1 MEANATA
8 YRRIPLVADLAV
20 LAGIVCA
27 SLAVAG
33 STLASRDPALL
44 GTAILI
50 DLTVTA
56 GLCHWFLGV
65 RAAKLPLWT
74 VVPVIGTGWLLASVA
89 LPAGLEPPGAF
100 PLVVAAVVEGLAL
113 VLAALRLRILV
124 AAFRKARR
132 RHASR
137 FDAMEAGF
145 RAVVPAV
152 PWVAT
157 SIRLEMELW
166 WFALSG
172 WFRRPPTGKRVFTHH
187 RETGWTAFAVTIA
200 ALSLVEVGV
209 VHLILASHHWKLAIW
224 IAAALHAYGLAW
236 ILGDMHAIR
245 LRPTSLQEG
254 EDGET
259 LVVALGLRMHA
270 RIPLTAIASVECGK
284 WERSAIEKDAGAARL
299 LGPANVRLELQEPVP
314 FRVMFLRPVGRR
326 VVYLQVDEPERL
338 RRALDRRRSTIRRPG
353 SEPLAER

>member
-20 LAGIVCA
+20 LAGIVCV

-33 STLASRDPALL
+33 SSLASRDPALM

-56 GLCHWFLGV
+56 GLCHWLLGV
-65 RAAKLPLWT
+65 RAARLPLWT

-113 VLAALRLRILV
+113 VLAALRIRILV

-132 RHASR
+132 HHASR
-137 FDAMEAGF
+137 FDALEAGF
-145 RAVVPAV
+145 AAVAPAV
-152 PWVAT
+152 PWVGAW
-157 SIRLEMELW
+157 IRLEIELW

-172 WFRRPPTGKRVFTHH
+172 WFRRPPAGERIFTHH
-187 RETGWTAFAVTIA
+187 RETGWTALAVTIA
-200 ALSLVEVGV
+200 ALSLVEIGV
-209 VHLILASHHWKLAIW
+209 VHLILASHGWKLAVW
-224 IAAALHAYGLAW
+224 IAAILHAYGIAW
-236 ILGDMHAIR
+236 LLGDMHAIR
-245 LRPTSLQEG
+245 LRPTRLVEF

-259 LVVALGLRMHA
+259 LVVALGLRVHA
-270 RIPLTAIASVECGK
+270 RIPLSAIADVACGR

-299 LGPANVRLELQEPVP
+299 LGPANVRLDLQEPVP
-314 FRVMFLRPVGRR
+314 FRVMFLRPAGRK
-326 VVYLQVDEPERL
+326 VIYLQVDEPAEL
-338 RRALDRRRSTIRRPG
+338 ARALTQRTDPG
-353 SEPLAER
+353 SVV